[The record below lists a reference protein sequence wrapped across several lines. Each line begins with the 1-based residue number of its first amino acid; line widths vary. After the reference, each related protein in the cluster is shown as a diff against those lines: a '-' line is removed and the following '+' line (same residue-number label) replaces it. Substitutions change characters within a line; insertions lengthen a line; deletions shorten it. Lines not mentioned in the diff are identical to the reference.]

1 MENSWIIFQ
10 KLLVLFGF
18 MLLGTFSYKR
28 RWLTDDG
35 ASQISRLIVNIFN
48 PALIITGITSS
59 DGSYSWSS
67 VMTNTLLAVILFAS
81 LVAVSPLFV
90 RVLRIKRS
98 MRNMYSV
105 MLIFS
110 NLGFM
115 GIPLIEALY
124 GKTAIFYVGMYTL
137 VFNILFYTYGFY
149 LFEKERTSEKVHFQ
163 WKKLINPGVFACLVS
178 LVIFSLRLE
187 VPGTAVDFLDY
198 LGGAAVPLSM
208 MMTGVSLAKM
218 SLREVFTEWKM
229 YQFTFV
235 KMLVIPVIAGL
246 IIRNFSVDPMLA
258 GIMVLMYG
266 MPNGSMPVML
276 AVDYGMDSSLC
287 SRGIVLTTLLS
298 LITLPIVTCL
308 I

>member
-1 MENSWIIFQ
+1 MGNSWIIFQ

-18 MLLGTFSYKR
+18 MLLGTLGYKR
-28 RWLTDDG
+28 RWISDEG

-59 DGSYSWSS
+59 EGAYSWTS
-67 VMTNTLLAVILFAS
+67 VLMNILLAVILFAS
-81 LVAVSPLFV
+81 LIVISPLFV
-90 RVLRIKRS
+90 RILRVKKNV
-98 MRNMYSV
+98 RNMYSV

-124 GKTAIFYVGMYTL
+124 SRTAVFYVGMYTL

-149 LFEKERTSEKVHFQ
+149 LFEKEKTSGKVRFQ

-178 LVIFSLRLE
+178 LMIFSLQLE
-187 VPGTAVDFLDY
+187 VPKTAADFLDY

-218 SLREVFTEWKM
+218 SLKDVFSEWKM
-229 YQFTFV
+229 YPFTFL
-235 KMLVIPVIAGL
+235 KMLVIPAAAAL
-246 IIRNFSVDPMLA
+246 IIHKFQVDPVLA
-258 GIMVLMYG
+258 GIMILMYG

-298 LITLPIVTCL
+298 LITLPAVTCL